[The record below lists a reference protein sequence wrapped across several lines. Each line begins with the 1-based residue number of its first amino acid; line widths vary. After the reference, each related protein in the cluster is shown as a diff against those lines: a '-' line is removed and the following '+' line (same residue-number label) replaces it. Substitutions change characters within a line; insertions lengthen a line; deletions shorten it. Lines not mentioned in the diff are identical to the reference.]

1 MEELQKVENAILE
14 SVGKLY
20 AMTEALER
28 DGMALSDLSRVL
40 IDATET
46 KDITTEKYT
55 ALAKVT
61 AGILSMAAAHLEKI
75 VMGIDGQTEK
85 LDKLSTEINK

>member
-1 MEELQKVENAILE
+1 MEERIERALLE
-14 SVGKLY
+14 ATGKLY
-20 AMTEALER
+20 EMTEALER
-28 DGMALSDLSRVL
+28 DGLALSDLSRVL

-46 KDITTEKYT
+46 KDITIEKYT
-55 ALAKVT
+55 ALARVT

>member
-46 KDITTEKYT
+46 KDITTEK
-55 ALAKVT
+55 
-61 AGILSMAAAHLEKI
+61 
-75 VMGIDGQTEK
+75 
-85 LDKLSTEINK
+85 

>member
-1 MEELQKVENAILE
+1 MEEKIERALLE
-14 SVGKLY
+14 ATGKLY

-46 KDITTEKYT
+46 KDIMIEKYT
-55 ALAKVT
+55 ALARVT

-75 VMGIDGQTEK
+75 VVGIDGQTEK